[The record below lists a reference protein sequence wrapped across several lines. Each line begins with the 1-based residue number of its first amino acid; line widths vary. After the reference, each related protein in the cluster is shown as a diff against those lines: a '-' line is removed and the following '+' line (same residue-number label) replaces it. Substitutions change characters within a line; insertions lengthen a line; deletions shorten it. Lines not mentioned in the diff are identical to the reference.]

1 MSNKPLGSSFGIQFR
16 RTFNAVVCALV
27 TIGFTKNP
35 VGAEPPVAASSS
47 LVPGD
52 QGWPRAITH
61 DEGTIVVQAPRL
73 DRWTDDTVTAT
84 FAAAVGFGAD
94 GDVSDGL
101 VGSFTIEA
109 RVFQNS
115 ETDQATLY
123 NLAVTMSS
131 FGVGAAA
138 DRATNL
144 ARAIAPINPVTL
156 PLTRLLSLITADT
169 VVDVPVT
176 TVSSDPPIVMYRTTP
191 TVLLQRPDRIRT
203 RPFAPG
209 IETVV
214 GVPQPLFKVT
224 VEGTPTWYLFDGVGW
239 LGSEDLEAEVWSDVR
254 ALPAPF
260 TELPDEPKYAAF
272 RRVIDSIGE
281 APEVVPTVIRV
292 DQPAALVVVD
302 GDPVWSPIE
311 GTDLLRATNTT
322 SDLFFDP
329 TGAISVSAPGETA
342 TRLAGSKYFLLSSGR
357 WFTATTPQS
366 EWRAIAS
373 AEVPAAFRAIS
384 ADDEAVV
391 HVLAS
396 IPGTTQSRQAVARA
410 QIPEIA
416 AIDRA
421 DATLNVLYDGAPRFE
436 RIENTPMQYA
446 VNADLPVIR
455 VQGRCYAVKN
465 AVWFTAPRATGAWSV
480 AASVPEI
487 IYTIP
492 SDHPLYA
499 VTFVQVLLAEDDV
512 VVCGYSAGYENV
524 YVSGGTVVY
533 GTGYWWPRSYWSSWY
548 WSRWYWTHPPCWG
561 WGQWYDPRSGRYVA
575 ARRWVGPYGAGTDY
589 RWDNPRTGWQGA
601 GFQARS
607 PYAQWGRTVAT
618 NGSVWLSAG
627 HVTTARGTV
636 GGIRGSGGNRIVAG
650 DRSGGWRA
658 TGVHDGNRYVAGNG
672 SLYRRENGSWSRYE
686 GGGWVPVS
694 RDGASDRSFDTTRRS
709 LERQATARD
718 RSARQSRSTPGRSIR
733 TPARPTIPSRSAG
746 GNRGGNR
753 GGGGGRSRGAR
764 GR

>member
-1 MSNKPLGSSFGIQFR
+1 MSNQTLESSFGIQLG
-16 RTFNAVVCALV
+16 RTLGVAICVLATMALRP
-27 TIGFTKNP
+27 TP
-35 VGAEPPVAASSS
+35 VNAEPPGTEPSQ
-47 LVPGD
+47 LVPSD
-52 QGWPRAITH
+52 QGWPRSITR
-61 DEGTIVVQAPRL
+61 DDGTIVVQAPRL

-94 GDVSDGL
+94 GDVSGGV

-115 ETDQATLY
+115 ETDEATLY
-123 NLAVTMSS
+123 NLSVPMAS
-131 FGVGAAA
+131 FGVGAVA
-138 DRATNL
+138 DRAAAL
-144 ARAIAPINPVTL
+144 ARSIAPVNPVSL
-156 PLTRLLSLITADT
+156 PLPRLLSLITLDT

-176 TVSSDPPIVMYRTTP
+176 EISTKPPIVVYRTTP
-191 TVLLQRPDRIRT
+191 TVVLQRPDRIRT
-203 RPFAPG
+203 RAFAPG
-209 IETVV
+209 VETVE
-214 GVPQPLFKVT
+214 GVPQPLFRVT
-224 VEGTPTWYLFDGVGW
+224 VDGVATWYLFDGVGW
-239 LGSEDLEAEVWSDVR
+239 LVSSDLEAERWEDVR
-254 ALPAPF
+254 RLPRPL
-260 TELPDEPKYAAF
+260 TELPDEPRYAAF
-272 RRVIDSIGE
+272 RDAIESIGD
-281 APEVVPTVIRV
+281 APEVVPTVVRV
-292 DQPAALVVVD
+292 DGPAALVVVD
-302 GDPVWSPIE
+302 GDPNWAPVGDSN
-311 GTDLLRATNTT
+311 LLRATNTT
-322 SDLFFDP
+322 SDLFLD
-329 TGAISVSAPGETA
+329 TTSGNH
-342 TRLAGSKYFLLSSGR
+342 FLLSSGR
-357 WFTATTPQS
+357 WFTATELRS
-366 EWRAIAS
+366 GW
-373 AEVPAAFRAIS
+373 RAIS
-384 ADDEAVV
+384 AAEVPEGFRAIPAADQTVG

-396 IPGTTQSRQAVARA
+396 IPGTAQSREAVVRA

-421 DATLNVLYDGAPRFE
+421 EATLEVVYDGAPKFE
-436 RIENTPMQYA
+436 RIENTSMQYA
-446 VNADLPVIR
+446 VNADVPVIR
-455 VQGRCYAVKN
+455 VQGRCHAVKD
-465 AVWFTAPRATGAWSV
+465 AVWFTAARATGPWSIST
-480 AASVPEI
+480 SVPEV

-499 VTFVQVLLAEDDV
+499 VTFVQVLLVEDEV

-548 WSRWYWTHPPCWG
+548 WSRWYWNRPPCWG
-561 WGQWYDPRSGRYVA
+561 WGQWYDPGSGRYVA

-618 NGSVWLSAG
+618 NGSAWLSAG

-694 RDGASDRSFDTTRRS
+694 RDGASDGSFDTTRRS

-753 GGGGGRSRGAR
+753 GVGGGRSRGAR